1 MISNRIL
8 TGLGVAAAASLA
20 ASPAFAEVSGETSYV
35 FNTLLFLLCG
45 FMVMFMAAGFA
56 MLESGMVRSK
66 SVATICVKNIALYS
80 IAGLMFYLIG
90 YDLMYGIDEG
100 GFIGSFSLFWSPDD
114 AAALAE
120 EGASYD
126 AGYAAT
132 SDWFFPNRSI
142 S

>member
-1 MISNRIL
+1 M
-8 TGLGVAAAASLA
+8 
-20 ASPAFAEVSGETSYV
+20 
-35 FNTLLFLLCG
+35 FNTLSFLLCG

-80 IAGLMFYLIG
+80 IAGLMFYLVG

-100 GFIGSFSLFWSPDD
+100 GVIGSFSLFWSPDD

-120 EGASYD
+120 EAASFD
-126 AGYAAT
+126 AGYAASVPT
-132 SDWFFPNRSI
+132 GFSRWCSWLRRRRSCPAPWP
-142 S
+142 SV